1 MTQPAEPGFATPP
14 LVVDAAPINYS
25 AAGGLYS
32 ATTPINLNEPARI
45 SAGVQVR
52 ETNTSYTVASWD
64 SRCGAENPDK
74 AGAGVTTTEPFPAR
88 VVVTGAECSL
98 VGSDDGEL
106 ARAEYAMRLAEEQ
119 QAEEALAEIL
129 AGAVSDPLEAPTGDD
144 PIVTVVGN
152 LEELIRA
159 QRLPVVLHATVR
171 FAALA
176 ASKGLVV
183 KGNQAGRLQTPL
195 GSTWVFGSGYGDL
208 GTTLYATGP
217 VTVRRGPVSS
227 FDVDAVRQNERFAI
241 AEREVVTSYEGV
253 AVAQAV

>member
-1 MTQPAEPGFATPP
+1 MTQPVEPGFTTPP

-45 SAGVQVR
+45 AAGVRVR
-52 ETNTSYTVASWD
+52 ETNTSYSVSSWD
-64 SRCGAENPDK
+64 ATCDAENPPK
-74 AGAGVTTTEPFPAR
+74 SGLGLKTSEPFPAR
-88 VVVTGAECSL
+88 VIVTGAECSL

-106 ARAEYAMRLAEEQ
+106 ARAEFAMRLAEEQ
-119 QAEEALAEIL
+119 QAEEALASIL
-129 AGAVSDPLEAPTGDD
+129 VDAVASPLPAGGGAD

-159 QRLPVVLHATVR
+159 QRLPVVLHASVR
-171 FAALA
+171 FGALA

-208 GTTLYATGP
+208 ADTLYATGP
-217 VTVRRGPVSS
+217 VTVRRGAVFSA
-227 FDVDAVRQNERFAI
+227 DVDAVRQNERFAI